1 MPVFIENKFTY
12 GVLVN
17 FFLQKIMPL
26 AYFYFGFLVEIARRG
41 DFSVRK
47 WFGYCKVPIVSLWLG
62 FAGSL
67 ASLDC
72 SIIG

>member
-26 AYFYFGFLVEIARRG
+26 AYFYFGFLLV
-41 DFSVRK
+41 FLTNMMYN
-47 WFGYCKVPIVSLWLG
+47 F
-62 FAGSL
+62 
-67 ASLDC
+67 SLDPVKFEKFHLGAK
-72 SIIG
+72 IWRN